1 MDQDQIEGIVI
12 GVFTAGA
19 VLAAVGLIYLVMWG

>member
-19 VLAAVGLIYLVMWG
+19 VLAAVALVYMLWS

>member
-19 VLAAVGLIYLVMWG
+19 VLAAVGLVWLIWG